1 MQIKFSLK
9 KIKLVDLLYAISLI
23 CLFYGLFFS
32 SLSSKI
38 ISNNM
43 IRILIPM
50 VGMGGNPTSI

>member
-50 VGMGGNPTSI
+50 VGMGG

>member
-9 KIKLVDLLYAISLI
+9 KIKFVDLLYAVSLV

-38 ISNNM
+38 ISSNM
-43 IRILIPM
+43 IRCLIPI
-50 VGMGGNPTSI
+50 VGMGG